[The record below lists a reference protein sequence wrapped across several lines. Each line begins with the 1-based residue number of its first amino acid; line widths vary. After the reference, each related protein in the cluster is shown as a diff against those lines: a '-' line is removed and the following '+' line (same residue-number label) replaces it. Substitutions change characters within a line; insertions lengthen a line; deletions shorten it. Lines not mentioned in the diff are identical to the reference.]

1 MGSLPCLSFVG
12 RANTVDLVG
21 EKTDAVVVQQWLDQ
35 TPWPAPAQPVTVLG
49 AANSG
54 RRPGYVLIVNLPD
67 GSPGDDWESQATE
80 VRGTGAFIIEEGK
93 ITGVNNVQ
101 ITVPAKSINSGKN
114 GMDKKT
120 HEALKAS
127 KAPNISFQLTEIK
140 SVNNGAITAAGNLT
154 IAGVTKPVTL
164 SASYKL
170 SGNEVTLTGSYKM
183 NMSTFDIDPPTAML
197 GAIKTGDEITIN
209 YEIHFQNP

>member
-1 MGSLPCLSFVG
+1 MEKPIKFQLNFIMALSASFFLSFT
-12 RANTVDLVG
+12 AMATELS
-21 EKTDAVVVQQWLDQ
+21 KTISLKV
-35 TPWPAPAQPVTVLG
+35 
-49 AANSG
+49 AASSKIEIRG
-54 RRPGYVLIVNLPD
+54 T
-67 GSPGDDWESQATE
+67 STMHDWESQATE
-80 VRGTGAFIIEEGK
+80 VRGTGAFIIEGGK

-120 HEALKAS
+120 HEALKAG

-140 SVNNGAITAAGNLT
+140 SVNNCAITAAGNLT

-164 SASYKL
+164 SANYKL
-170 SGNEVTLTGSYKM
+170 NGNEVTLTGSYKM

-209 YEIHFQNP
+209 YEILFQNP